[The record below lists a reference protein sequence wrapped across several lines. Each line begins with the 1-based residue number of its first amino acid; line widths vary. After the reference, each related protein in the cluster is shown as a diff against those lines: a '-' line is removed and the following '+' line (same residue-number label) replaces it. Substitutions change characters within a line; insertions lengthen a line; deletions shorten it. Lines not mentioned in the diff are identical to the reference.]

1 MIQRKVAIL
10 SQSMPD
16 WSVAFF
22 ATAAFGRISIPIL
35 PDSSENEVTN
45 KSVNK
50 SSQVSSV
57 EVMKEP
63 FEKTATQ
70 KIRRFKYKESA
81 PTVEEEQRNK

>member
-1 MIQRKVAIL
+1 MIQRKADIL
-10 SQSMPD
+10 SQSMPN

>member
-1 MIQRKVAIL
+1 MIQRKADIL
-10 SQSMPD
+10 SQSMPN

-50 SSQVSSV
+50 SSLVSSV